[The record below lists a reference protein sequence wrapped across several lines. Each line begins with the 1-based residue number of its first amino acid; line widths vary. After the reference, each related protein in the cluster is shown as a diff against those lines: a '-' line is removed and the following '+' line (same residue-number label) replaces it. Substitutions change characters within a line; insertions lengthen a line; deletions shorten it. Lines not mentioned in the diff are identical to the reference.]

1 MYWDQIKA
9 TKKAMLEKYG
19 TIANSPTKQRAELR
33 THFYRKRLL
42 GLQLEAMGV
51 EKFRKEFGGELS
63 WSEAQAKA
71 KSMENSAAVGK
82 TKSGNP
88 ALKSA
93 IEKGFP
99 GFPRILSIRSF
110 PEIWPEYEKISEIW
124 KERLSADEVRA
135 AFTQYYRYKG
145 LGDRLKSQKKKAFIR
160 EFGEM
165 SLWEAIARARAPVAR
180 AK

>member
-19 TIANSPTKQRAELR
+19 TITDSPMKQQSELR
-33 THFYRKRLL
+33 THFYISYPL

-71 KSMENSAAVGK
+71 KSMKSSAAVDK
-82 TKSGNP
+82 TKPRSP
-88 ALKSA
+88 IRKSA
-93 IEKGFP
+93 AQKGFP
-99 GFPRILSIRSF
+99 GFPRISSVQEF
-110 PEIWPEYEKISEIW
+110 PAIWPKYEKIFKDW
-124 KERLSADEVRA
+124 RRRLSADENRVIFA
-135 AFTQYYRYKG
+135 QYYRYKG
-145 LGDRLKSQKKKAFIR
+145 LGDRLKSQKKKAFIG